1 MPTNFVIHFKIWLLL
16 TLKLHKMK
24 GTEHLKCSLCD
35 GKQVQKPQT
44 TSNYVSRPSKDFLLQ
59 ENPDILSKKP
69 EHH

>member
-1 MPTNFVIHFKIWLLL
+1 
-16 TLKLHKMK
+16 MK